1 MKRILIGM
9 LAVGLLQV
17 AAYFCA
23 LSTPQGFA
31 LGCVD
36 QNCYAQAARRIVDGH
51 PFSYAPGEPVTT
63 GQTSVAYP
71 FVLAAP
77 YALGATGER
86 LRYASFALN
95 AAFYLVFLAA
105 WTLVIVR
112 LLPPSG
118 YARFAAAAMVSLS
131 GCCAYVAFT
140 QCDQG
145 LWMAVSALI
154 ALALVSERRGWL
166 AALLALAPWV
176 RPEGMMVVAA
186 FGFFAL
192 LNRRRRDLLP
202 LACGIASIVGVF
214 ALNQALTGVAQF
226 SSVSNKGYF
235 KLFPFAVAVRQFLG
249 DALSI
254 AGAYLCA
261 LPLPKERFFT
271 LPSPVAALCFWIGFV
286 PLCRPAALKARP
298 VVFFLASAM
307 CVGSVS
313 LGGFAGL
320 DFDRYLAW
328 LMPVVFL
335 TAAAGLD
342 RLAGWIRSGFWRKL
356 PIVALVMTTLFS
368 TVSMA
373 LMMDYVAPARAEM
386 FTTLRKAAAALPS
399 GATVGS
405 ENFVWAY
412 ELPDGCRYREMTGI
426 FSPDF
431 RGSTYFPNGLDLL
444 KNRPDLR
451 FDYWALAPVQD
462 KKQPWHDSWRRTIYG
477 EPLAE
482 GLGGEM
488 LRRAD
493 WSAYDRAAEPPA
505 GPTGMV
511 CIARLDVGCV
521 PDERSSVRSPT
532 GKSVADSVAVTV
544 VAARAADGLPM
555 VDAGA
560 FVTRGESF
568 ELPVEPGRPA
578 ALVLRTTRVVR
589 YETSREGARQHDYG
603 RKLDLGV
610 TVNGRPTEGFHGTLV
625 SNVFTEATLEI
636 PADILT
642 ADKASVTVT
651 GNYISCGYWLYQT
664 P

>member
-1 MKRILIGM
+1 MRRILWGM

-23 LSTPQGFA
+23 LSTPHGFA

-71 FVLAAP
+71 FVLAVP
-77 YALGATGER
+77 SALGATGER
-86 LRYASFALN
+86 LRYASFVLN

-105 WTLVIVR
+105 WALVILR
-112 LLPPSG
+112 LFPPTG
-118 YARFAAAAMVSLS
+118 YARFAAAALVSLS

-154 ALALVSERRGWL
+154 ALALASERRGPQ
-166 AALLALAPWV
+166 AALLAVAPWV

-192 LNRRRRDLLP
+192 LNRRRHDVVPLL
-202 LACGIASIVGVF
+202 CGLVSTVGVF
-214 ALNQALTGVAQF
+214 ALNYALTGVAQF
-226 SSVSNKGYF
+226 SSVSDKGYF
-235 KLFPFAVAVRQFLG
+235 KLFPFPVAIREFLG
-249 DALSI
+249 DAFSI
-254 AGAYLCA
+254 VGAYLCA

-271 LPSPVAALCFWIGFV
+271 LPSPVTALCFWIGFV
-286 PLCRPAALKARP
+286 PLCRPAALKARSS
-298 VVFFLASAM
+298 VFCLAAAM

-328 LMPVVFL
+328 LMPALLL

-342 RLAGWIRSGFWRKL
+342 RLANWIRSDFWRKL
-356 PIVALVMTTLFS
+356 PIVALVITTLFS

-373 LMMDYVAPARAEM
+373 LMMNYVAPTRAEM
-386 FTTLRKAAAALPS
+386 FSTIRKAAAALPP
-399 GATVGS
+399 GAVVGS

-431 RGSTYFPNGLDLL
+431 RGATYFPNGLDLL

-451 FDYWALAPVQD
+451 FGYWALAPVQVTA
-462 KKQPWHDSWRRTIYG
+462 KPWHDSFRRAIYG
-477 EPLAE
+477 VPFGE

-488 LRRAD
+488 LREAD
-493 WSAYDRAAEPPA
+493 WSAYDRALESPRC
-505 GPTGMV
+505 PTGMTCV
-511 CIARLDVGCV
+511 ARLDVGYV
-521 PDERSSVRSPT
+521 PDERAAGRKPLAE
-532 GKSVADSVAVTV
+532 SVADSACVAV
-544 VAARAADGLPM
+544 VAAKETDGLPM
-555 VDAGA
+555 VDSGA
-560 FVTRGESF
+560 FVTCGESF
-568 ELPVEPGRPA
+568 TLPVVPKEPA
-578 ALVLRTTRVVR
+578 TLVLRTTRCVH
-589 YETSREGARQHDYG
+589 YETGDKGPCDYDYG
-603 RKLDLGV
+603 PELSLSVDVDGQA
-610 TVNGRPTEGFHGTLV
+610 TAGFHQQLV
-625 SNVFTEATLEI
+625 SNVFADVTLEL
-636 PADILT
+636 PAAALSRSN
-642 ADKASVTVT
+642 ACFTVR
-651 GNYISCGYWLYQT
+651 GRFVSCGYWLFQ
-664 P
+664 